1 MGSEKMAFGADRQV
15 LLVLVITVEF
25 LSVLFC
31 AKCLFLL
38 RELNH
43 MEDVET
49 LLQRNSFFF
58 LAVGIQ
64 YFCFYLPVNELI
76 FFD

>member
-1 MGSEKMAFGADRQV
+1 MILYQTGSGKMAFAADRQV

-25 LSVLFC
+25 QSVFFFFS

-43 MEDVET
+43 MEDIET
-49 LLQRNSFFF
+49 LLQRNSFPF
-58 LAVGIQ
+58 
-64 YFCFYLPVNELI
+64 
-76 FFD
+76 